1 MCARVYMCIVA
12 ATDVLFGLKKKTMQK
27 LPASAGDDIVL
38 AEKERASREVGTT
51 MYVGDRWLIRR
62 WQCTEARFAIRWLCW
77 WVSHLLFALSL
88 VPGRQDLA
96 AANQERD
103 LRPWIIVAGHR
114 PMYATEKSDSDGL
127 MSSGHSNR

>member
-1 MCARVYMCIVA
+1 MEETQRALCVRACVYVHCCGDRRALRV
-12 ATDVLFGLKKKTMQK
+12 KKKTMQK

-77 WVSHLLFALSL
+77 WVSHLLFVHLL
-88 VPGRQDLA
+88 FLDDR
-96 AANQERD
+96 
-103 LRPWIIVAGHR
+103 
-114 PMYATEKSDSDGL
+114 T
-127 MSSGHSNR
+127 